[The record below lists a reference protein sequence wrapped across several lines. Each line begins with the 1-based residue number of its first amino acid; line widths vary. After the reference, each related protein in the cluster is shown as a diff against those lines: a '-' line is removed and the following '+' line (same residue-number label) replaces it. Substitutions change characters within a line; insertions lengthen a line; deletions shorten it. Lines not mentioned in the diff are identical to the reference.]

1 MQKQAPSV
9 GRILTMVLFALSCF
23 GLLLFLW
30 VAFGGSTPLRA
41 KGYRVVIPFKQAGQ
55 LAQEADV
62 RISGVSVGK
71 VKSIVANPHTGNSD
85 VTIEL
90 QPKYAP
96 VKRDS
101 RVMLR
106 AKTLLGETYVELTP
120 GRPNTPAVPD
130 GGRLAPGVVAPT
142 VQLDEITRAFDA
154 RTRAAFG
161 VWQIEQALAV
171 TGRGRDINDSIALLD
186 PLEEQATAL
195 TKVLNRD
202 PPALTRLVR
211 NTGVVFSAL
220 SARDGQLRS
229 LIQNANTVFATTGK
243 LNTQLAATFVA
254 LPTFEKESTL
264 TLNRLV
270 QFADTTNPL
279 VNELKPV
286 AQQLTPT
293 AQALQKLAP
302 DLNALFTNLD
312 PAISASVKGL
322 PATDAFLKSAAPFF
336 SALDPSLAQITPL
349 LQFVGAYP
357 NELTSFMANVTA
369 ATNAQAASNGR
380 QVRYLRTTNPL
391 SPEALT
397 SYPQRVKSNRPNPY
411 VFPRAFDA
419 LPGGMIQFK
428 TNQCSIGITP
438 SLAPG
443 TAAAI
448 GQTLTDNINLY
459 ALGGDP
465 ANVPA
470 VPCRQQS
477 DFSAS
482 GNTTQYPQIAAGT
495 NPPPLKFG
503 VAP

>member
-30 VAFGGSTPLRA
+30 VAFGGSTPLNA

-90 QPKYAP
+90 KPQYAP
-96 VKRDS
+96 VRRDS

-120 GRPNTPAVPD
+120 GRPNAPAVPD
-130 GGRLAPGVVAPT
+130 GGHLAPGVVAPT

-161 VWQIEQALAV
+161 VWQISQALAV

-202 PPALTRLVR
+202 PPALSRLVR

-229 LIQNANTVFATTGK
+229 LIQNANTVVSTTGK

-254 LPTFEKESTL
+254 LPTFEKESAL

-270 QFADTTNPL
+270 QFTQATNPL
-279 VNELKPV
+279 VNDLKPV

-293 AQALQKLAP
+293 AQAVGRLAP
-302 DLNALFTNLD
+302 DLSALVGALGPLQT
-312 PAISASVKGL
+312 AGTAGL
-322 PATDAFLKSAAPFF
+322 PATDKVIGGLREFT
-336 SALDPSLAQITPL
+336 SALPPSLDQINPIL
-349 LQFVGAYP
+349 GYVGSYTTD
-357 NELTSFMANVTA
+357 LTSFIANVAA
-369 ATNAQAASNGR
+369 ATQAAVILGNGKTPTH
-380 QVRYLRTTNPL
+380 YLRTLVGLT
-391 SPEALT
+391 PEQMA
-397 SYPQRVKSNRPNPY
+397 SYPSRLASNRTDPY
-411 VFPRAFDA
+411 AP
-419 LPGGMIQFK
+419 
-428 TNQCSIGITP
+428 
-438 SLAPG
+438 PG
-443 TAAAI
+443 TTI
-448 GQTLTDNINLY
+448 SQTQVRPSI
-459 ALGGDP
+459 
-465 ANVPA
+465 
-470 VPCRQQS
+470 
-477 DFSAS
+477 
-482 GNTTQYPQIAAGT
+482 NTTQCTGKLWPLVVDGPGVSAQTTAFLRTNVFGDRTPIGPPCVQRGPRGGTLFPQLKAG
-495 NPPPLKFG
+495 NPPVIP
-503 VAP
+503 